1 MDINHIN
8 FLPELSFK
16 TSRSSGKGGQNVNKV
31 SSKVELNFDVVNSA
45 LLDQEQKQKILM
57 RLANRINKENILQ
70 IIVQSDRSQL
80 RNKESAIE
88 KFQELILNCFIEKK
102 KRIRSKTPRSV
113 KEKRLKSKKKRGE
126 IKLLRKKGHRNSG
139 D

>member
-1 MDINHIN
+1 MYINHVN

-31 SSKVELNFDVVNSA
+31 SSKVELNFDVMNSA
-45 LLDQEQKQKILM
+45 LLDEIQKQKILL

-88 KFQELILNCFIEKK
+88 KFKELIASCFIEKK
-102 KRIRSKTPRSV
+102 KRIKSKTPRSI

-126 IKLLRKKGHRNSG
+126 VKLLRGKGRFE